1 MDHSTHHAE
10 AKHSVFANHKLLT
23 GLAIGA
29 VAAGAAVILAPVVLP
44 ALGIGTET
52 MAEDAMFSLHT
63 SVDAGGSG
71 LAGVINRALAGVPVI
86 GTKLAE
92 GGLFNAAAVATI
104 GVGGVLL
111 GNFIARR
118 EDGSKRIKWGKL
130 IKYVALA
137 TSAVVALPTVLTA
150 LTTGIA
156 YLSMFVENPDLGM
169 KILGWADKTLGVA
182 GNMTK
187 TMMGF
192 SGLAA
197 VIPHFL
203 TCGSIL
209 IPPALSMLLS
219 DEPAKKEML
228 QSPYGDG
235 SIVMEVKPREKLV
248 SGKSCDLTITLT
260 HRDSKKPVT
269 PEELAVV
276 HTEKLHLFVVD
287 SSLKDYH
294 HIHPQPT
301 DTPGEY
307 RCELTP
313 TTANQYQAWADI
325 TTVSERKNLKL
336 LADIPSPG
344 ARRVPPAIRVNDRAE
359 QNGMRFE
366 WKSSEPLQSGK
377 ASIVEA
383 NISDATGKPVTD
395 LEPVMGA
402 FAHLVGFGADG
413 KSMVHCHPLGKEPSS
428 PDERGGPNLRFHVEP
443 HMSGPTQF
451 YLQIRRGGED
461 IFVPF
466 GQRIKE
472 PMLAAARASHAHGH
486 SHAFGY

>member
-44 ALGIGTET
+44 ALDIGTET
-52 MAEDAMFSLHT
+52 MADDADFLLHT
-63 SVDAGGSG
+63 VIDKGGGGPAGT
-71 LAGVINRALAGVPVI
+71 INHVLSSVPVV
-86 GTKLAE
+86 GAKLAE
-92 GGLFNAAAVATI
+92 GGLFNAAATATI
-104 GVGGVLL
+104 GMGGVLL

-118 EDGSKRIKWGKL
+118 EDGSKRIKWGKI
-130 IKYVALA
+130 IKYAALA
-137 TSAVVALPTVLTA
+137 TSAIVALPTVLTA

-169 KILGWADKTLGVA
+169 KISSWAVSIFGAA

-187 TMMGF
+187 SMMGF

-209 IPPALSMLLS
+209 IPPALSMMLS
-219 DEPAKKEML
+219 DEPEKKAIP

-235 SIVMEVKPREKLV
+235 SIVMEVKNLAKLV
-248 SGKSCDLTITLT
+248 SGKPAELIVTLK
-260 HRDSKKPVT
+260 HRDSGKPVT

-276 HTEKLHLFVVD
+276 HTEKLHLFIID

-301 DTPGEY
+301 DTAGEY

-313 TTANQYQAWADI
+313 ATANQYQAWADI
-325 TTVSERKNLKL
+325 TTVSDRKNLKL

-344 ARRVPPAIRVNDRAE
+344 ARHVPPSVRVNNSAE

-366 WKSSEPLQSGK
+366 WKNMDPLESGK
-377 ASIVEA
+377 ATIVEA
-383 NISDATGKPVTD
+383 SIRDTDGKTVTD

-413 KSMVHCHPLGKEPSS
+413 KSIVHCHPMGKEPSS
-428 PDERGGPNLRFHVEP
+428 DEERGTGKLRFHVEP

-466 GQRIKE
+466 GQRIKDAS
-472 PMLAAARASHAHGH
+472 LARSRVSHESNHV
-486 SHAFGY
+486 HAIGY

>member
-1 MDHSTHHAE
+1 MDHSLHHE
-10 AKHSVFANHKLLT
+10 EKKHSAFANSKLLT

-29 VAAGAAVILAPVVLP
+29 AAVGAAVILAPVVLP
-44 ALGIGTET
+44 ALSIGTET
-52 MAEDAMFSLHT
+52 MADDAMFMLHT
-63 SVDAGGSG
+63 SVDKGGSG
-71 LAGVINRALAGVPVI
+71 IAGIINRALAGVPVI

-92 GGLFNAAAVATI
+92 GGLFNAAATATI
-104 GVGGVLL
+104 GIGGVLL

-130 IKYVALA
+130 IKYAALA
-137 TSAVVALPTVLTA
+137 TSAIVALPTVLTA

-156 YLSMFVENPDLGM
+156 YLSMFAEPNLGM
-169 KILGWADKTLGVA
+169 SITAWADYLLGVA

-197 VIPHFL
+197 IIPHAL

-209 IPPALSMLLS
+209 VPPALSMMLS
-219 DEPAKKEML
+219 DEPAKKSATP
-228 QSPYGDG
+228 SPYGDG
-235 SIVMEVKPREKLV
+235 SIVMEIKPHEKL
-248 SGKSCDLTITLT
+248 SPGTSCDLTITLT
-260 HRDSKKPVT
+260 HRDSGKPVM
-269 PEELAVV
+269 PDELAVV

-301 DTPGEY
+301 GVPGEY
-307 RCELTP
+307 ACEFTP
-313 TTANQYQAWADI
+313 HTQNQYQAWADI
-325 TTVSERKNLKL
+325 ATVSDRKNLKL

-344 ARRVPPAIRVNDRAE
+344 ARRVPPAIRMNDSAE
-359 QNGMRFE
+359 QNGITYE
-366 WKSSEPLQSGK
+366 WKSSEALESGK
-377 ASIVEA
+377 ACIVEMMIRDT
-383 NISDATGKPVTD
+383 NGNPVTD

-413 KSMVHCHPLGKEPSS
+413 KSMVHCHPMGKEPTAMS
-428 PDERGGPNLRFHVEP
+428 ERGGPKLRFHVEP

-451 YLQIRRGGED
+451 YLQIRRSGED

-472 PMLAAARASHAHGH
+472 RGRAESLALHGAKHAH
-486 SHAFGY
+486 AVGY